1 MSSFDQILRDMI
13 RDEVTAAMA
22 PVVRVVAQLQ
32 EQGNLQAQLQSLLGG
47 GVKRG
52 PGRPRK
58 FPLGFAAL
66 NVGRPAGRRGRKA
79 GRTRGSNDRGC
90 AIIGCKRP
98 ARSKGYC
105 AAHYQKYRMLTR
117 TKRLPSDWAEHSQP
131 GSVKD
136 LVLPRGRAGA
146 KALAEARKK

>member
-1 MSSFDQILRDMI
+1 MI
-13 RDEVTAAMA
+13 RQEVGAAMVPMA
-22 PVVRVVAQLQ
+22 RAISQLQ

-58 FPLGFAAL
+58 FPAGIPLL
-66 NVGRPAGRRGRKA
+66 TAGRSNGAKRGPK
-79 GRTRGSNDRGC
+79 GKRTLDGNDRGC
-90 AIIGCKRP
+90 AVIGCHRP

-117 TKRLPSDWAEHSQP
+117 TKRLPSDWIQHAQP

-136 LVLPRGRAGA
+136 LVLP
-146 KALAEARKK
+146 

>member
-1 MSSFDQILRDMI
+1 MSFDSAIREMI
-13 RDEVTAAMA
+13 REELAAVLA
-22 PVVRVVAQLQ
+22 PIAQAVADLQ

-47 GVKRG
+47 GARRG

-58 FPLGFAAL
+58 LPLGFAAL
-66 NVGRPAGRRGRKA
+66 TVGKRVSRGPKGKRGRV
-79 GRTRGSNDRGC
+79 SSDRGC
-90 AIIGCKRP
+90 AIAGCKRP

-105 AAHYQKYRMLTR
+105 AAHYQKLRMLTR
-117 TKRLPSDWAEHSQP
+117 TKRLPADWVAHASP
-131 GSVKD
+131 GTVKD